1 MKAEKYLLKYMTQS
15 NMNLEDVRNDLG
27 FDVTKLRENE
37 ELLAFTNNDYAGDVE
52 DLKSTSGFV
61 FFIFLVLEQFHGLPK
76 SSQN

>member
-37 ELLAFTNNDYAGDVE
+37 ELLADEFVRLCVYLGINPDDVMNE
-52 DLKSTSGFV
+52 
-61 FFIFLVLEQFHGLPK
+61 VL
-76 SSQN
+76 S